1 MFKDEIQAMKEG
13 RAIENELYIR
23 NYEQGIKLL
32 SAYHAVMILIEK
44 NLETINIENLL
55 KEILTTEIETLK
67 IKN

>member
-1 MFKDEIQAMKEG
+1 MKDG

-32 SAYHAVMILIEK
+32 SAYYSVMILIEK

-55 KEILTTEIETLK
+55 KEILTTEIEILN

>member
-1 MFKDEIQAMKEG
+1 MKEG

-55 KEILTTEIETLK
+55 KEILTTEIETLN